1 MLATAAMA
9 AAGGSGG
16 LGGETARTAAE
27 EDARLASIFSTN
39 ARTEGVVAP
48 GGSLFLFGVV
58 AVLVIVAW
66 SRAKL
71 FGRAE
76 GTGVTGGAEGVS
88 GAESVCSWPVKPQL
102 SWALNNRC
110 LRTAKSFSARSTG
123 LCKSPVPVTTIRAVC
138 ELLRELVLLLEDAT
152 VAVDARV
159 QFESFDTSSRPLED
173 PQLAQST
180 ADKILEQFRC
190 VSSLSLTVEQTE
202 SL

>member
-39 ARTEGVVAP
+39 ARTEGVP

-58 AVLVIVAW
+58 AVLVVVAW

-123 LCKSPVPVTTIRAVC
+123 LCKSPVPVTAIRAVC

-173 PQLAQST
+173 AQLAQST
-180 ADKILEQFRC
+180 AAKILEQFRC